1 MICMPHVHSNISI
14 AAKFGVINSQLY
26 RFLRL
31 FNSKAFFVSQMASLI
46 VLLKNKGYPLL
57 KRARGLLNKV
67 KFLFGLSVFGVLQRF
82 CIESHKWGSSCK
94 TTGSMF
100 SLQSFSVCFVFFS
113 VSLLVFSPFV
123 VDCC

>member
-14 AAKFGVINSQLY
+14 AAKFGVIDSQFY

-31 FNSKAFFVSQMASLI
+31 FSSKAFFVSQMASLI

-67 KFLFGLSVFGVLQRF
+67 KFLFGLSAFGVLQMILHR
-82 CIESHKWGSSCK
+82 
-94 TTGSMF
+94 
-100 SLQSFSVCFVFFS
+100 
-113 VSLLVFSPFV
+113 VS
-123 VDCC
+123 